1 MARSSYSVLNAFN
14 NYVFTL
20 FSYFNIMLQNSRIR
34 IKIWSSVLP
43 FILVLV
49 SCSSAIAIGK
59 RDKFP
64 SFGLT
69 EVSAIFAYFAAGW
82 LIPAFIIWAY
92 FASNREEK
100 TPVEGSGNKLG
111 SFTLWVPTG
120 RTIEGNPEAAKWLA
134 NFWLVACP
142 AFGAYFALITVLT
155 KETFLLTGLKNL
167 DWVLFRIVFP
177 ATLLFLIARIINIFS
192 TSSFFICRWLV
203 FIWKSLIVLMSV
215 NALIYWAVIPGISWL
230 LKK

>member
-1 MARSSYSVLNAFN
+1 
-14 NYVFTL
+14 
-20 FSYFNIMLQNSRIR
+20 MLQSSRIKT
-34 IKIWSSVLP
+34 KIWSSALP
-43 FILVLV
+43 FILVLI

-59 RDKFP
+59 RDQFP
-64 SFGLT
+64 SFGLS
-69 EVSAIFAYFAAGW
+69 EVSAIFAYAAGGW

-92 FASNREEK
+92 FSSSHKE
-100 TPVEGSGNKLG
+100 TTSVEGSGNKLG
-111 SFTLWVPTG
+111 SFTLQVPTG

-142 AFGAYFALITVLT
+142 VFGAYFASITVLT
-155 KETFLLTGLKNL
+155 TETFLLTGLKNL
-167 DWVLFRIVFP
+167 DWVLFRIIFP

-215 NALIYWAVIPGISWL
+215 NALIYWVVIPGMSWL